1 MSEKE
6 MLLSADQDEEVLRDG
21 MMPDAEPEIYELTES
36 EEDMS
41 PSAYRIDDDE
51 DIENGEDTDDGK
63 IREDLNFSSSVGYY
77 ASFAGDTPLL
87 TAEEELELGKRARD
101 GDSEAGRELIEKNLR
116 LVINIAKKYVGCG
129 LELDDLIQSGN
140 MGLMKAVEKYDP
152 ELGFRFSTYAT
163 WWIKQGITRSIS
175 DTGRGIRI
183 PVHVHEK
190 MLKIKRIR
198 RDFEK
203 DNGREPTVAEV
214 AEIMKIPEKALLELI
229 DMSREIVSLDK
240 KIGEEDDST
249 ILDFIADDVSE
260 SIEYTGEKRA
270 LAEEIGEIIDSSLSE
285 REAYV
290 IRKRYGIGDDRI
302 RTLEEIGQDLKVTR
316 ERVRQIQ
323 VKAQRKLRRGIMR
336 KRGISYDMKEEI
348 TGKPWRRGAPSAVPA
363 YR

>member
-1 MSEKE
+1 MKEKE
-6 MLLSADQDEEVLRDG
+6 MLLSADQNEEVLRDG

-36 EEDMS
+36 EEDMN
-41 PSAYRIDDDE
+41 PSIYRIDDDE

-77 ASFAGDTPLL
+77 TSFAGDTPLL

-101 GDSEAGRELIEKNLR
+101 GDREAERELIEKNLR
-116 LVINIAKKYVGCG
+116 LVINIAKKYLGCG

-152 ELGFRFSTYAT
+152 ELGYRFSTYAT

-198 RDFEK
+198 RSFEQ
-203 DNGREPTVAEV
+203 DNGREPTA
-214 AEIMKIPEKALLELI
+214 AEIAEKMGLREETVEELL

-260 SIEYTGEKRA
+260 SIENTGEKRA
-270 LAEEIGEIIDSSLSE
+270 LAKEIGEIIDSSLSE

-290 IRKRYGIGDDRI
+290 IRKRYGMDDDRI
-302 RTLEEIGQDLKVTR
+302 WTLEEIGQDLKITR

-323 VKAQRKLRRGIMR
+323 VKAMRKLRRGIMKR
-336 KRGISYDMKEEI
+336 RGISYDLKVEM
-348 TGKPWRRGAPSAVPA
+348 TGKPWRSGIPAAMPA

>member
-1 MSEKE
+1 MKEKE

-51 DIENGEDTDDGK
+51 DIEEETEDDKNTGNDMN
-63 IREDLNFSSSVGYY
+63 ISSSVGFYT
-77 ASFAGDTPLL
+77 SFTGDTPLL

-101 GDSEAGRELIEKNLR
+101 GDREAERELIEKNLR
-116 LVINIAKKYVGCG
+116 LVINIAKKYLGCG
-129 LELDDLIQSGN
+129 LELDDLIQNGN

-152 ELGFRFSTYAT
+152 ELGYRFSTYAT

-198 RDFEK
+198 RSFEQ
-203 DNGREPTVAEV
+203 DNGREPTA
-214 AEIMKIPEKALLELI
+214 AEIAEITGLREETVEELL
-229 DMSREIVSLDK
+229 DMSREMVSLDK
-240 KIGEEDDST
+240 KIGEDDDAT
-249 ILDFIADDVSE
+249 ILDFISDDVSE
-260 SIEYTGEKRA
+260 SIEETGEKNA
-270 LAEEIGEIIDSSLSE
+270 LAKEINEIISSSLSE
-285 REAYV
+285 KEAFV
-290 IRKRYGIGDDRI
+290 IRKRYGMDDDRI
-302 RTLEEIGQDLKVTR
+302 WTLEEIGQDLKVTR

-323 VKAQRKLRRGIMR
+323 VKAQRKLKRGIMKR
-336 KRGISYDMKEEI
+336 RGISYDLKVEM
-348 TGKPWRRGAPSAVPA
+348 TGKPWRRGVPAAMPA